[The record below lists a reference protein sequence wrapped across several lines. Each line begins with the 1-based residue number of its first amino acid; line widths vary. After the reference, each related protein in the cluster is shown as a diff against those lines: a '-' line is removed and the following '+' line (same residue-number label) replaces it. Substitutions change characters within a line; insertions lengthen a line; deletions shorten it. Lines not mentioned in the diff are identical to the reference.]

1 MRYLAA
7 AALLLLGGYLL
18 TGLVQVQPGERAV
31 VRRFGRVVATP
42 GPGLWVGLPWGI
54 DRVERVPV
62 DLVRRVT
69 VGFQPIEED
78 EDPAG
83 PAGQFLTGDHNLVN
97 VRAVVHYTVAPAGV
111 VPYVEQ
117 AGHADDLIARAA
129 EAAVAE
135 WVAGRGIDEVLV
147 EGKTLLPAVLVA
159 RTQESV
165 GPYGLGVQIQAADV
179 AHLYPPDQVKHAF
192 EEVTRAE
199 TSIRTREHEARQEAA
214 RLLREAQTR
223 RRQFET
229 ETEAYV
235 NAALR
240 RAQAEADAFLVRL
253 DQLQR
258 APRRADYLAS
268 IWWDEIGRLLTRLKD
283 GGRVELL
290 DHRLAGDGLDI
301 TVFPPKKK

>member
-7 AALLLLGGYLL
+7 AAALLLGGYLL

-42 GPGLWVGLPWGI
+42 GPGLWVGLPWPI
-54 DRVERVPV
+54 DRVDRVPV
-62 DLVRRVT
+62 DLVRRVAF
-69 VGFQPIEED
+69 GFEPAEES
-78 EDPAG
+78 ENPAG

-97 VRAVVHYTVAPAGV
+97 VRAIVHYTVAPDGV
-111 VPYVEQ
+111 VRYVEQ
-117 AGHADDLIARAA
+117 AARADELIARAA

-147 EGKTLLPAVLVA
+147 EGKTVLPEVVVSQTQA
-159 RTQESV
+159 RID
-165 GPYGLGVQIQAADV
+165 PYGLGVRVQAADV
-179 AHLYPPDQVKHAF
+179 AHLYPPDEVKHAF

-214 RLLREAQTR
+214 RLFREAQTR
-223 RRQFET
+223 RRQLET

-235 NAALR
+235 TAALR
-240 RAQAEADAFLVRL
+240 RAQAEADAFLARL

-258 APRRADYLAS
+258 APKREDYLAS
-268 IWWDEIGRLLTRLKD
+268 IWWDEIGRLLSRLKD
-283 GGRVELL
+283 GGRVDLL
-290 DHRLAGDGLDI
+290 DQHLAGDGLDI
-301 TVFPPKKK
+301 TVFPPRKK